1 MKATKTILI
10 PVGIC
15 AAALVLLMPS
25 ARSQAPAAPAQAGA
39 PPAPGAA
46 PGGGR
51 GGFLRGSAVPFDYAD
66 NEGWQSLFDGQTMKG
81 WDGDPRFWSIK
92 DGAIYV
98 NPTCEKPT
106 GTIYTIWTG
115 GAPADFAL
123 KYELKGTGNIN
134 GGMQFRSY
142 MTADPNVEFQYP
154 ARPAR
159 GGAGRGPGGPGGPG
173 AGAPGGRGAV
183 AGAAGAPG
191 AAPGA
196 GRGPGR
202 GPACANP
209 GTPPSA
215 AERAKWD
222 MFGPQADFD
231 GNNNF
236 SGMFYEQGG
245 RGIISMPGHAILA
258 EAGKVRDL
266 GVIADKATLDSWF
279 KKDDY
284 NQFLVVTK
292 GNTTSIYMNGHLTTL
307 FIDNDPTYF
316 RSGGKIGLE
325 VESTGEQFARNIYL
339 KRL

>member
-1 MKATKTILI
+1 MKLTKPLLIATTL
-10 PVGIC
+10 G
-15 AAALVLLMPS
+15 AAALTLTIP
-25 ARSQAPAAPAQAGA
+25 AAQSQAPAPPAAGAPAQ
-39 PPAPGAA
+39 PGA

-51 GGFLRGSAVPFDYAD
+51 GGFGRGAATPFDYAD
-66 NEGWQSLFDGQTMKG
+66 NEGWQSLFDGQTMNG
-81 WDGDPRFWSIK
+81 WDGDTRFWSIK

-106 GTIYTIWTG
+106 GTIYAIWKN

-123 KYELKGTGNIN
+123 KYELKGTTGIN

-142 MTADPNVEFQYP
+142 LTADSNVEFRYP
-154 ARPAR
+154 PRAGR
-159 GGAGRGPGGPGGPG
+159 GGGRGPGGPGAPGGRGAAAGGPGGPGGPG
-173 AGAPGGRGAV
+173 
-183 AGAAGAPG
+183 
-191 AAPGA
+191 

-209 GTPPSA
+209 GTPPPAS
-215 AERAKWD
+215 EEAKWD
-222 MFGPQADFD
+222 LYGPQADFD

-258 EAGKVRDL
+258 EAGKPVKDL
-266 GVIADKATLDSWF
+266 GTIADKATLDSWF
-279 KKDDY
+279 KKEDY
-284 NQFLVVTK
+284 NQFLIVAK

-307 FIDNDPTYF
+307 FIDNDPVYF
-316 RSGGKIGLE
+316 RAGGKIGLE
-325 VESTGEQFARNIYL
+325 VEATGEQWARNIFL